1 MKQQFSRL
9 LKDRAAIFQYA
20 ISGAFILFIIY
31 LISLNPPTNWVSYF
45 ILLFVIFGALRVI
58 FGYRLSDT
66 DTIESYCLLW
76 RVRNKSV
83 KINSILA
90 FQEITPKKLMIEYQ
104 KEGEKSPSYTS
115 YLLKNEDVQYLK
127 NELLK
132 RNPNIEVIQS

>member
-1 MKQQFSRL
+1 M
-9 LKDRAAIFQYA
+9 
-20 ISGAFILFIIY
+20 
-31 LISLNPPTNWVSYF
+31 
-45 ILLFVIFGALRVI
+45 
-58 FGYRLSDT
+58 SDT